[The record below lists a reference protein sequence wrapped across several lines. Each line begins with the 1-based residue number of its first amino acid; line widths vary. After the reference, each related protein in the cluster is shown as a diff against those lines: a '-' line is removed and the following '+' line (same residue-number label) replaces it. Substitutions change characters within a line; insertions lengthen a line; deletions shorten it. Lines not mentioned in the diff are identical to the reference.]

1 MVAKNWHDALH
12 ILKVV
17 GSQLNRD
24 GITNFCNQV
33 CKDRQC
39 GTASICPTGIDPTTK
54 MPSVIIHPMKAA

>member
-17 GSQLNRD
+17 SSQLNRE

-33 CKDRQC
+33 CDGGQC
-39 GTASICPTGIDPTTK
+39 GTGPICPTGIDPTTK
-54 MPSVIIHPMKAA
+54 MPSVIIHPLKAA